1 MNAISIAFDTKA
13 GTLVAHRAMR
23 LVLHADDFGMS
34 VSINQGI
41 IAGFSAGLLTS
52 TSILANAPAAKQAAV
67 AWRILDLER
76 TAGRISSLG
85 VRSRLND
92 FGAPFDLGVHLNLTQ
107 GRPLT
112 GGLYPPQLLDGE
124 GRFPGVFPLMAR
136 LATSGSRYQQA
147 IRAELSRQVEFVLDE
162 GLPVSHLNGH
172 QYVEMLP
179 VVSGIVPDLLA
190 RYSIRVV
197 RVARERGL
205 VTTTLRRSFRP
216 TQWALAQVKR
226 VFAASYLRRIDRCG
240 TSHPR
245 DYFGTAHAGTIDLRA
260 MQSFVALIRGG
271 MTEIGIHPGMADEH
285 AASPRADGWNDPLAT
300 LRPRELELLCSN
312 ELANV
317 LARRKVSLARLSDL
331 RGAAAI
337 RRAA

>member
-13 GTLVAHRAMR
+13 GALVVNRVAR

-34 VSINQGI
+34 VSVNQGI

-52 TSILANAPAAKQAAV
+52 TSILANAPAARQAAV

-76 TAGRISSLG
+76 STGRLPSLEA
-85 VRSRLND
+85 RSRLND
-92 FGAPFDLGVHLNLTQ
+92 VGAPFDLGVHLNLTQ

-124 GRFPGVFPLMAR
+124 GRFPGVFPLLAR
-136 LATSGSRYQQA
+136 LASGGSRYRQA
-147 IRAELSRQVEFVLDE
+147 IRRELSRQVEFVLDQ
-162 GLPVSHLNGH
+162 GLPVTHLNGH

-190 RYSIRVV
+190 HYSIPVV

-205 VTTTLRRSFRP
+205 ATTTLRRSFRP
-216 TQWALAQVKR
+216 AQWALGQVKR
-226 VFAASYLRRIDRCG
+226 LFAASYARRIDRCA
-240 TSHPR
+240 TPHPR
-245 DYFGTAHAGTIDLRA
+245 DYFGTAHAGTVDLGA
-260 MQSFVALIRGG
+260 MESYLALIRGG
-271 MTEIGIHPGMADEH
+271 TTEIGIHPGMADEH
-285 AASPRADGWNDPLAT
+285 AASPRADGWSDPLST
-300 LRPRELELLCSN
+300 LRPRELELLCSS

-317 LARRKVSLARLSDL
+317 LARRKLSLARLSDL
-331 RGAAAI
+331 TAAAAI